1 MALDGRTEGER
12 DGRTWTKLE
21 FFSARTAGTVYFA
34 EKITLN
40 LCKVNVWF
48 NVLKKEMS

>member
-1 MALDGRTEGER
+1 MALDGRTEGQT

-34 EKITLN
+34 EKNYSEFVQIK
-40 LCKVNVWF
+40 CMV
-48 NVLKKEMS
+48 